1 MFRGFFGGWDGLL
14 NILPSRLSILGLHI
28 DFSSRI
34 AYYYLAVVFAIIVVF
49 LVYRINR
56 SRTGTIFWSIH
67 EAEILAQHV
76 GINVLKYK
84 VLAFTIACIFAAMT
98 GALYAHYHTFINP
111 KSFDI
116 WVSEFA
122 LVHIIVGGLST
133 VAGPVLGATVLT
145 AVDETLRPTG
155 YYRVILFGVVLILAV
170 LFMPGGMESIPK
182 RIRALVERFPR
193 GERGV

>member
-1 MFRGFFGGWDGLL
+1 M
-14 NILPSRLSILGLHI
+14 
-28 DFSSRI
+28 
-34 AYYYLAVVFAIIVVF
+34 IIVF

-76 GINVLKYK
+76 GINVLRYK

-155 YYRVILFGVVLILAV
+155 YYRVILFGVVLILTV
-170 LFMPGGMESIPK
+170 LFMPGGMESIPR

-193 GERGV
+193 GEKGV